1 MSKWFPRIAYKKY
14 DGGKES
20 GVIGYCLIEWKILF
34 SIVLLKFNNG
44 SRENYHSHA
53 FNAITWFL
61 RGRVREETYES
72 MFETVDKWF
81 IPSFIP
87 KITRRGKIHRVHS
100 FGTTW
105 ALSFRGPWSDTWYEI
120 DKNNKIITLTHGRKQ
135 VQ

>member
-1 MSKWFPRIAYKKY
+1 
-14 DGGKES
+14 
-20 GVIGYCLIEWKILF
+20 
-34 SIVLLKFNNG
+34 VLLKFNNG

-105 ALSFRGPWSDTWYEI
+105 ALSFRGPWSDTWHEI